1 MDLQLEEG
9 LNNLTKALERSA
21 EDAGQM
27 MKSRNLSLQTRIQLL
42 CLACMKDRQKVAEI
56 ILNDGF
62 QQDSDSAEK
71 ARMEIVRYLKR
82 PGDPEG
88 YLREYITSV
97 IVGDSSPRMHR
108 SGKIHLENIFSR
120 LKRLFV
126 RDENNIHVQLYLLD
140 RSFLQETDVN
150 VNILV
155 NVNKLVGEA
164 PLLHIALEMGDL
176 AVVDLFL
183 SRGADPNMVDGF
195 GLNSLHRA
203 SKPQTEGVVE
213 LLINR
218 GVDIHHTDEFGNTP
232 LHTFAFVGYE
242 TGVRLLLS
250 NGARVNAANT
260 DGLTPLHKAATGYPE
275 VAELLLAHGA
285 HVNAIYSTQYSCGMT
300 PLIYAATQ
308 FCLNDPTSKIGKRIG
323 RVIEVLVEHGADVN
337 TLDKYNRAALHYLAG
352 KGCERSVELLIAN
365 GADVTPADQ
374 HGWTPLHHAA
384 GTAVPAPLRHAAG
397 TVAPTGRPQVIGL
410 LLEHGAQIETRDKE
424 GKTPLICATSCR
436 DAYGWSRYDTPQE
449 EVLERLI
456 DGGADPESYVNS
468 ALLLSTLGCVN
479 GRCNR
484 HEYCEGQEL
493 MVRKLM
499 AHGADPRRLVTFDRS
514 KIRPAR
520 YALQALQAALEC
532 GLVKDLDLLERLFEY
547 ELFDDRFADY
557 EGLPFVKD
565 QEHGEK
571 HRCLVREHLAKLRIA
586 GLIRAEKLALP
597 EGMTEGTS
605 LDLVNA
611 YEIEAKRLARMIPG
625 STRTYHDVLFM
636 SVDQLS
642 RLAGNDAVVSAFS
655 KVEEEFRIYG
665 RMLAGRMERGRVR
678 RSWAEE
684 ACGICQPLFD
694 RQIRHLIPMKMVPG
708 DITERVIANLGDV
721 ELKRFVIGNR
731 RDPILLGR

>member
-1 MDLQLEEG
+1 MAKTEHQHIMDLQLEER
-9 LNNLTKALERSA
+9 LNNLTSALERSA
-21 EDAGQM
+21 KAAGKM
-27 MKSRNLSLQTRIQLL
+27 MRSRNLPLQTRIQLL
-42 CLACMKDRQKVAEI
+42 CLACMKDRKKVAEI

-62 QQDSDSAEK
+62 RRVSDSAEK

-97 IVGDSSPRMHR
+97 IVGDSSPRMYR
-108 SGKIHLENIFSR
+108 SGEIYLENIFSR

-155 NVNKLVGEA
+155 NVNKFVGKA
-164 PLLHIALEMGDL
+164 PLLHIALDMGDL

-183 SRGADPNMVDGF
+183 SRGADPNMVDEF

-218 GVDIHHTDEFGNTP
+218 GVDIHHTDKFGKTP
-232 LHTFAFVGYE
+232 LHTFAAVGYE

-250 NGARVNAANT
+250 NGARVNAADT
-260 DGLTPLHKAATGYPE
+260 DGQTPLHKAARGYPE
-275 VAELLLAHGA
+275 VAELLLSHGA
-285 HVNAIYSTQYSCGMT
+285 HVNAVEYCGMT
-300 PLIYAATQ
+300 PLIYAATL
-308 FCLNDPTSKIGKRIG
+308 FRLDHPTSKIGRRIG

-352 KGCERSVELLIAN
+352 RGCERSVELLIAN

-374 HGWTPLHHAA
+374 RGWTPLHHAA
-384 GTAVPAPLRHAAG
+384 GIAAPA
-397 TVAPTGRPQVIGL
+397 GRPQVIGL
-410 LLEHGAQIETRDKE
+410 LLEHGARIEARDKD

-449 EVLERLI
+449 EVLERLL

-479 GRCNR
+479 GSCNH

-499 AHGADPRRLVTFDRS
+499 AHGADPRKLVTFDRS

-532 GLVKDLDLLERLFEY
+532 GLVRDLDLLKRLFEY

-557 EGLPFVKD
+557 EGLPLVKD

-571 HRCLVREHLAKLRIA
+571 HRCIVREHLAKLRIA

-597 EGMTEGTS
+597 HGMTEETS

-611 YEIEAKRLARMIPG
+611 YEMEAQGLARIIPG